1 MQLESLF
8 LGAECSQMTSFFS
21 VAFMVGFLPASLLAY
36 SICPRKYKRYG
47 LLLINFVFYWL
58 ISGKLIVYLFGSIF
72 SMHWFGLWL
81 DSENLKMKSAL
92 SETDKEHKKE
102 IKGFYVKRKR
112 QIIFLC
118 VAINVGVLLTL
129 KYSGFFYNNIND
141 ILSALGSSFQ
151 IEISKYFVPVGISF
165 FLLQSLSYI
174 LDVYYGTVNAEQNI
188 FKLALFVSFFPQIVE
203 GPICRYSQTAD
214 KLWNVSG
221 IRYENLVSGL
231 QRFLFGM
238 MKKIVVADRL
248 NPFVDKVFT
257 DYTQLDGGVVLLSA
271 VCYTIQ
277 LYMDFSGSMDA
288 VLGVA
293 EIFGITLPE
302 NFTRPFFSK
311 SISEFWQRW
320 HITLGTWFKDYIFYP
335 VTGSKKMKRLTKAG
349 RKKLGNHYGPLL
361 AGSIALFC
369 VWSCNGLWHGAG
381 WNYLFFGMYHFVLIL
396 TGSLVK
402 PLVKFINEKFR
413 INNQSVIY
421 RSIQVIRTTI
431 FVIIGEMFFRANGL
445 VKGLEMLKKI
455 FTEFSLSSFA
465 DGQIFNLGIDKYDF
479 FIVIVTVVI
488 VFIISCLNEKGINI
502 REELNNKPIVLRW
515 AVWYLLI
522 LYIVVFGAYGLEYA
536 PVDPLYAQF

>member
-8 LGAECSQMTSFFS
+8 LGAECSQMTSFYS

-102 IKGFYVKRKR
+102 IKGFYIKRKR

-174 LDVYYGTVNAEQNI
+174 LDVYYGTINAEQNI

-248 NPFVDKVFT
+248 NPLVDKVFT
-257 DYTQLDGGVVLLSA
+257 DYTQLDGGVILLSA

-288 VLGVA
+288 VLGIA
-293 EIFGITLPE
+293 EIFGISLPE
-302 NFTRPFFSK
+302 NFARPFFSK

-335 VTGSKKMKRLTKAG
+335 VTVSGRMKKLTKFG
-349 RKKLGNHYGPLL
+349 RKRLGNHYGPLL

-369 VWSCNGLWHGAG
+369 VWLCNGLWHGAG
-381 WNYLFFGMYHFVLIL
+381 WHYLFFGMYHFILIL
-396 TGSLVK
+396 AGNIVK
-402 PLVKFINEKFR
+402 PLVKRTNEKLR
-413 INNQSVIY
+413 LNNQNFIY
-421 RSIQVIRTTI
+421 RCMQVIRTTL

-445 VKGLEMLKKI
+445 VEGLEMFKKI
-455 FTEFSLSSFA
+455 FIEFSFSSFA
-465 DGQIFNLGIDKYDF
+465 DGQIFKLGIDKQDF
-479 FIVIVTVVI
+479 SIVIVTVVI
-488 VFIISCLNEKGINI
+488 VFVISWLKEKGIDI
-502 REELNNKPIVLRW
+502 REELNNRPIALRW
-515 AVWYLLI
+515 TIWYALI
-522 LYIVVFGAYGLEYA
+522 VFIVVFGAYGLEYA